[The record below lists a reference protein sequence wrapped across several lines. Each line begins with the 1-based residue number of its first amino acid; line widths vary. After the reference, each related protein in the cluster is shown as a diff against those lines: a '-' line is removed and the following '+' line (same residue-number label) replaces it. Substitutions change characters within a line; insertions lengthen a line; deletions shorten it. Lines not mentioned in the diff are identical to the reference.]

1 MYPNK
6 RIFMSTEKVNKVAKT
21 VNNLREKS
29 LNAAPRERKN
39 SGGSLK
45 SDSYLLGYRVVAQN
59 SVDGFY
65 YPGML
70 CCVKCYRYLSVFTIQ
85 V

>member
-1 MYPNK
+1 MFPKK

-65 YPGML
+65 YPGMM
-70 CCVKCYRYLSVFTIQ
+70 C
-85 V
+85 